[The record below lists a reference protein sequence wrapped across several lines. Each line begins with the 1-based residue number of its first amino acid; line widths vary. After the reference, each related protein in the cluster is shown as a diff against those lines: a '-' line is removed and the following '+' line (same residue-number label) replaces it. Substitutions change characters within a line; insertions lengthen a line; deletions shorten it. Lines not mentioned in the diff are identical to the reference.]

1 MCTLITSGTRRK
13 SPRPKQALDVL
24 QQAGVERAVVIG
36 IPADLALKLKQLAP
50 ERIVL
55 LYGP

>member
-1 MCTLITSGTRRK
+1 
-13 SPRPKQALDVL
+13 
-24 QQAGVERAVVIG
+24 VERAVVIG